1 MITFGREYVKYK
13 LAAVV
18 AAEFIEVSS
27 ALSNSSPLFFG
38 LLTRKH
44 TELACERLRRK
55 CCGA

>member
-27 ALSNSSPLFFG
+27 ALSNSSPLFFWVVDSK
-38 LLTRKH
+38 TH
-44 TELACERLRRK
+44 
-55 CCGA
+55 